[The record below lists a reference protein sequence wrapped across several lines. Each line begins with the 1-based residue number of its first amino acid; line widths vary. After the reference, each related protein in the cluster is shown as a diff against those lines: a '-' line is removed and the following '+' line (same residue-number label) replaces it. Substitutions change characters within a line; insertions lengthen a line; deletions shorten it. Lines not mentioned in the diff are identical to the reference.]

1 MIIMTLCR
9 LFDLRADAEVACY
22 EKEAIL
28 FGINAVDFSVSGRLL
43 FAGAEI
49 VINQLLE
56 ELWGHINR
64 AICQLQGIMT
74 TQWTCGT
81 PWSARG
87 SPCSTATRTACPRW
101 RCRPTGRPSA
111 RRPGTPPSGSGPEE
125 PAKTTT
131 ARGHSGI
138 SSYNR
143 EH

>member
-74 TQWTCGT
+74 TQ
-81 PWSARG
+81 
-87 SPCSTATRTACPRW
+87 
-101 RCRPTGRPSA
+101 
-111 RRPGTPPSGSGPEE
+111 
-125 PAKTTT
+125 
-131 ARGHSGI
+131 
-138 SSYNR
+138 
-143 EH
+143 

>member
-49 VINQLLE
+49 MIHDKMRLQLLE

-64 AICQLQGIMT
+64 TIFQLQATMT
-74 TQWTCGT
+74 T
-81 PWSARG
+81 R
-87 SPCSTATRTACPRW
+87 
-101 RCRPTGRPSA
+101 
-111 RRPGTPPSGSGPEE
+111 
-125 PAKTTT
+125 
-131 ARGHSGI
+131 
-138 SSYNR
+138 
-143 EH
+143 